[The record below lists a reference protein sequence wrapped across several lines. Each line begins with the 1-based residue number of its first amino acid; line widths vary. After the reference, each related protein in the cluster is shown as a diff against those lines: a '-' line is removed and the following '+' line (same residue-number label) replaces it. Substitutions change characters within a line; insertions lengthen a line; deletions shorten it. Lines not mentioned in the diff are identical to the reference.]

1 MIKTFS
7 KFLKPYRWQFALA
20 VLCIMLECGLEV
32 VLPFLMN
39 AMTKNGIEENGLGG
53 YTMNLNY
60 VLIIGSI
67 MIGIAVLAFFL
78 GVVGSKFSAIACRG
92 LGYEI
97 RKEEYQKLQKYSF
110 SNVDSF
116 RQSSLITRLTT
127 DVQIISDTL
136 CVSLRPALRA
146 PLVMIFSLTFS
157 LIISPLLSLI
167 FVVSILVLGIMMFT
181 IIKLVKPRFKLI
193 QKLVDNINRV
203 TQESII
209 AIKTLYNY
217 YKDKDVLKTIKAYVK
232 KDYELIKFQAAN
244 QELKN
249 TATKALSINALSMPA
264 GQIANYSTM
273 IAIIYFGG
281 LMAMSVDAAIVVEDI
296 QTFLTYVL
304 QLLATVMMF
313 SNVLMAINRASASL
327 FRVKEVLE
335 TDSEIINKED
345 SSLKITSG
353 SIEFKNVDFK
363 YESTSDEF
371 VLKDINFNIKSG
383 EFVGIVGQTGSSKST
398 LVYLMERYYE
408 ASNGQILL
416 SANDIKEYSLK
427 EVRDAISISFQS
439 PTLFKG
445 TVLENLK
452 WGNKNATKD
461 EIIEAC
467 KVADCYDFI
476 ENKLSDGFNT
486 TISQGGTSVSG
497 GQRQR
502 LCIARA
508 LIKKPKILIL
518 DDSFSALDKITEAR
532 VKNNL
537 KSILPDMTKIVI
549 SQKISTIQ
557 DADKII
563 VLDNGKISNIGTHD
577 ELIKI
582 DPIYRDMYNL
592 QVLGGEKDE

>member
-7 KFLKPYRWQFALA
+7 KFLKPYKWQFAIA
-20 VLCIMLECGLEV
+20 SLCIIIECALEV
-32 VLPFLMN
+32 ALPFLMN
-39 AMTKNGIEENGLGG
+39 AMTKNGIQQDNLGS
-53 YTMNLNY
+53 YTMDLNY

-67 MIGIAVLAFFL
+67 MLGIAIVAFLL
-78 GVVGSKFSAIACRG
+78 GIVGAKYSAIACRG

-97 RKEEYQKLQKYSF
+97 RKEEYKKLQNYSF

-127 DVQIISDTL
+127 DVQIISDAL
-136 CVSLRPALRA
+136 CASLRPALRA

-157 LIISPLLSLI
+157 LIISPKLSLI
-167 FVVSILVLGIMMFT
+167 FLISIVFLAIIMFS

-193 QKLVDNINRV
+193 QKLVDNINRI

-209 AIKTLYNY
+209 AI
-217 YKDKDVLKTIKAYVK
+217 KTIKAYVK
-232 KDYELIKFQAAN
+232 KDYELIKFEAASK
-244 QELKN
+244 ELKE
-249 TATKALSINALSMPA
+249 TSTKTFSINALSMPA
-264 GQIANYSTM
+264 GQIANYATM
-273 IAIIYFGG
+273 IAIVYFGG
-281 LMAMSVDAAIVVEDI
+281 LMTMSTNAILMVEDI

-313 SNVLMAINRASASL
+313 SNVLMAINRANASL
-327 FRVKEVLE
+327 CRVKEVLD
-335 TDSEIINKED
+335 TNSEIINQEN
-345 SSLKITSG
+345 STLKIKDG

-363 YESTSDEF
+363 YEETSDEY
-371 VLKDINFNIKSG
+371 VLKDINFKINSG
-383 EFVGIVGQTGSSKST
+383 EFVGIIGQTGSSKST
-398 LVYLMERYYE
+398 LVYLMERFYE
-408 ASNGQILL
+408 TSSGDIFISNQ
-416 SANDIKEYSLK
+416 NIKDYSLE
-427 EVRDAISISFQS
+427 EVRKAISISFQS

-452 WGNKNATKD
+452 WGNKDASEK

-467 KVADCYDFI
+467 KVADCFDFI
-476 ENKLSDGFNT
+476 QNKLSDGFNT

-532 VKNNL
+532 VKKNL
-537 KSILPDMTKIVI
+537 KNILPDMTKVVI

-563 VLDNGKISNIGTHD
+563 VLNNGKISNIGTHE
-577 ELIKI
+577 ELLAK
-582 DPIYRDMYNL
+582 DDIYKDIYNL
-592 QVLGGEKDE
+592 QVLGGDKDE

>member
-20 VLCIMLECGLEV
+20 VLCIVLECGLEV

-39 AMTKNGIEENGLGG
+39 AMTKNGIQDNGLGG
-53 YTMNLNY
+53 YTMDLNY

-67 MIGIAVLAFFL
+67 MIGIAVFAFIL

-157 LIISPLLSLI
+157 LIISPMLSLI
-167 FVVSILVLGIMMFT
+167 FVVSIFILGIMMFT

-203 TQESII
+203 TQESVI
-209 AIKTLYNY
+209 AI
-217 YKDKDVLKTIKAYVK
+217 KTIKAYVK

-244 QELKN
+244 QELKD
-249 TATKALSINALSMPA
+249 TATKTLSINALSMPA

-281 LMAMSVDAAIVVEDI
+281 LMTMSVNAAIVVEDI

-327 FRVKEVLE
+327 YRVKEVLD
-335 TDSEIINKED
+335 TNSEIINKED
-345 SSLKITSG
+345 SNLKVKDG

-371 VLKDINFNIKSG
+371 VLKDINFKIKSG

-408 ASNGQILL
+408 ANNGEILL
-416 SANDIKEYSLK
+416 ADENIKDYSLK

-445 TVLENLK
+445 TVIENLK
-452 WGNKNATKD
+452 WGNKNATKE

-467 KVADCYDFI
+467 KVADCYDFVV
-476 ENKLSDGFNT
+476 NKLSDGFNT

-508 LIKKPKILIL
+508 LIKRPKILIL

-537 KSILPDMTKIVI
+537 KSTLPNMTKIVI

-563 VLDNGKISNIGTHD
+563 VLDNGKISNIGTHE
-577 ELIKI
+577 ELIEK
-582 DPIYRDMYNL
+582 DPIYRDIYNL

>member
-20 VLCIMLECGLEV
+20 VLCIVLECGLEV

-39 AMTKNGIEENGLGG
+39 AMTKNGIQDNGLGG
-53 YTMNLNY
+53 YTMDLNY

-67 MIGIAVLAFFL
+67 MIGIAVFAFIL

-157 LIISPLLSLI
+157 LIISPMLSLI
-167 FVVSILVLGIMMFT
+167 FVVSIFILGIMMFT

-203 TQESII
+203 TQESVI
-209 AIKTLYNY
+209 AI
-217 YKDKDVLKTIKAYVK
+217 KTIKAYVK

-244 QELKN
+244 QELKD
-249 TATKALSINALSMPA
+249 TATKTLSINALSMPA

-281 LMAMSVDAAIVVEDI
+281 LMTMSVNAAIVVEDI

-313 SNVLMAINRASASL
+313 SNVLMAINRATASL
-327 FRVKEVLE
+327 YRVKEVLD
-335 TDSEIINKED
+335 TNSEIINKED
-345 SSLKITSG
+345 SNLKVKDG

-371 VLKDINFNIKSG
+371 VLKDINFKIKSG

-408 ASNGQILL
+408 ANNGEILL
-416 SANDIKEYSLK
+416 ADENIKDYSLK

-445 TVLENLK
+445 TVIENLK
-452 WGNKNATKD
+452 RGNKNATKE

-467 KVADCYDFI
+467 KVADCYDFVV
-476 ENKLSDGFNT
+476 NKLSDGFNT

-508 LIKKPKILIL
+508 LIKRPKILIL

-537 KSILPDMTKIVI
+537 KSTLPNMTKIVI

-563 VLDNGKISNIGTHD
+563 VLDNGKISNIGTHE
-577 ELIKI
+577 ELIEK
-582 DPIYRDMYNL
+582 DPIYRDIYNL

>member
-20 VLCIMLECGLEV
+20 VLCIVLECGLEV

-39 AMTKNGIEENGLGG
+39 AMTKNGIQDNGLGG
-53 YTMNLNY
+53 YTMDLNY

-67 MIGIAVLAFFL
+67 MIGIAIFAFIL

-97 RKEEYQKLQKYSF
+97 RKEEYQKLQKFSF

-157 LIISPLLSLI
+157 LIISPILSLI
-167 FVVSILVLGIMMFT
+167 FVVSIFILGIMMFT

-203 TQESII
+203 TQESVI
-209 AIKTLYNY
+209 AI
-217 YKDKDVLKTIKAYVK
+217 KTIKAYVK

-244 QELKN
+244 QELKD
-249 TATKALSINALSMPA
+249 TATKTLSINALSMPA

-281 LMAMSVDAAIVVEDI
+281 LMTMSVNAAIVVEDI

-327 FRVKEVLE
+327 YRVKEVLD
-335 TDSEIINKED
+335 TNSEIINKED
-345 SSLKITSG
+345 SNLKVKDG

-371 VLKDINFNIKSG
+371 VLKDINFKIKSG

-408 ASNGQILL
+408 ANNGEILL
-416 SANDIKEYSLK
+416 ADENIKDYSLK

-445 TVLENLK
+445 TVIENLK
-452 WGNKNATKD
+452 RGNKNATKE

-467 KVADCYDFI
+467 KVADCYDFVV
-476 ENKLSDGFNT
+476 NKLSDGFNT

-508 LIKKPKILIL
+508 LIKRPKILIL

-537 KSILPDMTKIVI
+537 KSILPNMTKIVI

-563 VLDNGKISNIGTHD
+563 VLDNGKISNIGTHE
-577 ELIKI
+577 ELIEK
-582 DPIYRDMYNL
+582 DPIYRDIYNL

>member
-20 VLCIMLECGLEV
+20 VLCIVLECGLEV

-39 AMTKNGIEENGLGG
+39 AMTKNGIQDNGLGG
-53 YTMNLNY
+53 YTMDLNY

-67 MIGIAVLAFFL
+67 MIGIAVFAFIL

-97 RKEEYQKLQKYSF
+97 RKEEYQKLQKFSF

-157 LIISPLLSLI
+157 LIISPILSLI
-167 FVVSILVLGIMMFT
+167 FVVSIFILGIMMFT

-203 TQESII
+203 TQESVI
-209 AIKTLYNY
+209 AI
-217 YKDKDVLKTIKAYVK
+217 KTIKAYVK

-244 QELKN
+244 QELKD
-249 TATKALSINALSMPA
+249 TATKTLSINALSMPA

-281 LMAMSVDAAIVVEDI
+281 LMTMSVNAAIVVEDI

-313 SNVLMAINRASASL
+313 SNVLMAINRATASL
-327 FRVKEVLE
+327 YRVKEVLD
-335 TDSEIINKED
+335 TNSEIINKED
-345 SSLKITSG
+345 SNLKVKDG

-371 VLKDINFNIKSG
+371 VLKDINFKIKSG

-408 ASNGQILL
+408 ANNGEILL
-416 SANDIKEYSLK
+416 ADENIKDYSLK

-445 TVLENLK
+445 TVIENLK
-452 WGNKNATKD
+452 RGNKNATKE

-467 KVADCYDFI
+467 KVADCYDFVV
-476 ENKLSDGFNT
+476 NKLSDGFNT

-508 LIKKPKILIL
+508 LIKRPKILIL

-537 KSILPDMTKIVI
+537 KSILPNMTKIVI

-563 VLDNGKISNIGTHD
+563 VLDNGKISNIGTHE
-577 ELIKI
+577 ELIEK
-582 DPIYRDMYNL
+582 DPIYRDIYNL

>member
-20 VLCIMLECGLEV
+20 VLCIVLECGLEV

-39 AMTKNGIEENGLGG
+39 AMTKNGIQDNGLGG
-53 YTMNLNY
+53 YTMDLNY

-67 MIGIAVLAFFL
+67 MIGIAVFAFIL

-157 LIISPLLSLI
+157 LIISPMLSLI
-167 FVVSILVLGIMMFT
+167 FVVSIFILGIMMFT

-203 TQESII
+203 TQESVI
-209 AIKTLYNY
+209 AI
-217 YKDKDVLKTIKAYVK
+217 KTIKAYVK

-249 TATKALSINALSMPA
+249 TATKTLSINALSMPA

-281 LMAMSVDAAIVVEDI
+281 LMTMSVNAAIVVEDI

-327 FRVKEVLE
+327 YRVKEVLD
-335 TDSEIINKED
+335 TNSEIINKED
-345 SSLKITSG
+345 SNLKVKDG

-371 VLKDINFNIKSG
+371 VLKDINFKIKSG

-408 ASNGQILL
+408 ANNGEILL
-416 SANDIKEYSLK
+416 ADENIKDYSLK

-445 TVLENLK
+445 TVIENLK
-452 WGNKNATKD
+452 WGNKNATKE

-467 KVADCYDFI
+467 KVADCYDFVV
-476 ENKLSDGFNT
+476 NKLSDGFNT

-508 LIKKPKILIL
+508 LIKRPKILIL

-537 KSILPDMTKIVI
+537 KSTLPNMTKIVI

-563 VLDNGKISNIGTHD
+563 VLDNGKISNIGTHE
-577 ELIKI
+577 ELIEK
-582 DPIYRDMYNL
+582 DPIYRDIYNL

>member
-7 KFLKPYRWQFALA
+7 KFLKPYRWQFLIA
-20 VLCIMLECGLEV
+20 VLCIVIECGLEV

-39 AMTKNGIEENGLGG
+39 AMTKNGIQEDGLGG
-53 YTMNLNY
+53 YTMDLNY

-67 MIGIAVLAFFL
+67 MIGIAIFAFIL

-110 SNVDSF
+110 SNIDSF

-157 LIISPLLSLI
+157 LIISPMLSLI
-167 FVVSILVLGIMMFT
+167 FVVSILVLGIAMFT
-181 IIKLVKPRFKLI
+181 IIKLVKPRFKII

-209 AIKTLYNY
+209 AIKT
-217 YKDKDVLKTIKAYVK
+217 IKAYVK

-244 QELKN
+244 EELKN
-249 TATKALSINALSMPA
+249 TATKTLSINALSMPA
-264 GQIANYSTM
+264 GQIANYATM
-273 IAIIYFGG
+273 IAIVYFGG
-281 LMAMSVDAAIVVEDI
+281 LMTMSVDAALAVEDI

-327 FRVKEVLE
+327 FRVKEVLD
-335 TDSEIINKED
+335 TNSEIVDKED
-345 SSLKITSG
+345 SPLKVENG
-353 SIEFKNVDFK
+353 SVEFKNVDFK
-363 YESTSDEF
+363 YEDTSDEF
-371 VLKDINFNIKSG
+371 VLKNISFKINSG
-383 EFVGIVGQTGSSKST
+383 EFVGIIGQTGSSKST

-408 ASNGQILL
+408 ANDGQILL
-416 SANDIKEYSLK
+416 GDRDIKDYSLK
-427 EVRDAISISFQS
+427 EVREAISNSFQS
-439 PTLFKG
+439 PILFKG
-445 TVLENLK
+445 TVIENLK
-452 WGNKNATKD
+452 WGNKNATKV

-476 ENKLSDGFNT
+476 TNKLSDGFNT

-532 VKNNL
+532 VKKNL
-537 KSILPDMTKIVI
+537 KAILPDMTKIVI

-563 VLDNGKISNIGTHD
+563 VLDNGRISNIGTHE
-577 ELIKI
+577 ELIEK
-582 DPIYRDMYNL
+582 DPIYRDIYNL

>member
-20 VLCIMLECGLEV
+20 VLCIVLECGLEV

-39 AMTKNGIEENGLGG
+39 AMTKNGIQDNGLGG
-53 YTMNLNY
+53 YTMDLNY

-67 MIGIAVLAFFL
+67 MIGIAIFAFIL

-157 LIISPLLSLI
+157 LIISPMLSLI
-167 FVVSILVLGIMMFT
+167 FVVSIFILGIMMFT

-203 TQESII
+203 TQESVI
-209 AIKTLYNY
+209 AI
-217 YKDKDVLKTIKAYVK
+217 KTIKAYVK

-244 QELKN
+244 QELKD
-249 TATKALSINALSMPA
+249 TATKTLSINALSMPA

-281 LMAMSVDAAIVVEDI
+281 LMTMSVNAAIVVEDI

-327 FRVKEVLE
+327 YRVKEVLD
-335 TDSEIINKED
+335 TNSEIINKED
-345 SSLKITSG
+345 SNLKVKDG

-408 ASNGQILL
+408 ANNGEILL
-416 SANDIKEYSLK
+416 ADENIKDYSLK

-445 TVLENLK
+445 TVIENLK
-452 WGNKNATKD
+452 RGNKNATKE

-467 KVADCYDFI
+467 KVADCYDFVV
-476 ENKLSDGFNT
+476 NKLSDGFNT

-508 LIKKPKILIL
+508 LIKRPKILIL

-537 KSILPDMTKIVI
+537 KSILPNMTKIVI

-563 VLDNGKISNIGTHD
+563 VLDNGKISNIGTHE
-577 ELIKI
+577 ELIEK
-582 DPIYRDMYNL
+582 DPIYRDIYNL

>member
-209 AIKTLYNY
+209 AI
-217 YKDKDVLKTIKAYVK
+217 KTIKAYVK